1 MSTVPAD
8 VTALA
13 QELYD
18 ARAAGAGVAVPPS
31 AREGGFS
38 LDAAYA
44 VEAEL
49 TRLRRAGGRTTVGRK
64 VGYANKAV
72 WRALKLQTLVWAN
85 MYDDTVQFAG
95 GGEAT
100 LNVAG
105 MHSPRIEPEIVVSL
119 KAVPASADPAAV
131 LEAVEWLALGFEIVD
146 APFPDWKFQ
155 PADFVASFGLHAAL
169 VVGEP
174 RRVEAADIPALVE
187 QLASFKVQL
196 SRDGTLVEEGAGK
209 NSLKSPALCVA
220 ELAAAIG
227 ARPDAE
233 PLRPGELLSTGTL
246 TAAHPIAAG
255 ERWAARPDGLDLA
268 PLTLRVTASRT

>member
-13 QELYD
+13 QELYE
-18 ARAAGAGVAVPPS
+18 ARASGAGVVSAPS
-31 AREGGFS
+31 ARDGGFS

-49 TRLRRAGGRTTVGRK
+49 TRLRRTNGRTTVGRK

-95 GGEAT
+95 GGEAS
-100 LNVAG
+100 LSVAR
-105 MHSPRIEPEIVVSL
+105 MRAPRIEPEIVVRL

-131 LEAVEWLALGFEIVD
+131 LENVEWLALGFEIVD
-146 APFPDWKFQ
+146 APFPEWKFE

-169 VVGEP
+169 IVGEP
-174 RRVEAADIPALVE
+174 RRVEPADIPALVD

-196 SRDGTLVEEGAGK
+196 SRNGTLVEEGAGK
-209 NSLKSPALCVA
+209 NSLRSPALCVG
-220 ELAAAIG
+220 ELAAAIAG
-227 ARPDAE
+227 RPGAE

-255 ERWAARPDGLDLA
+255 ERWTVEADGLDLGPVA
-268 PLTLRVTASRT
+268 LTVTGPN